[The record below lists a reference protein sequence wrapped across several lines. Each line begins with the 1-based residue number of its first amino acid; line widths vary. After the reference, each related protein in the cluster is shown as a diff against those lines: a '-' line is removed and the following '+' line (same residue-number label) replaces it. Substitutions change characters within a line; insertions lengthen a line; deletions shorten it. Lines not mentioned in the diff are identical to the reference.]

1 MERKLKEEI
10 QNQKSETRRQEA
22 SQLIQMLREAY
33 VQELVESLKPQ
44 ERGVRRADD
53 GPTTPLPDFIPFPLG
68 QIPNSTTAKPIGSAL
83 NHHKD
88 NSATTTA
95 APSTTAEPPSSTTIS
110 SVHSA
115 PTPPVVV
122 LSQKLVPPA
131 KTGRKRRPHR
141 RRFNPNQVN
150 KRMGVTPGPVF
161 TRNRRQSPAPAGGQ
175 LPAVDLQALSG
186 FTDDVKKFFLL
197 VSLLDSDKCLQK
209 LVCEVHTKP
218 PTATLTPYESNI
230 VVTFK

>member
-1 MERKLKEEI
+1 
-10 QNQKSETRRQEA
+10 
-22 SQLIQMLREAY
+22 MLREAY
-33 VQELVESLKPQ
+33 VQELVESLKQ
-44 ERGVRRADD
+44 QDRGSRRSDD
-53 GPTTPLPDFIPFPLG
+53 DPTTPLPDFIPFPLG
-68 QIPNSTTAKPIGSAL
+68 QIPNSTTAKPIASPL
-83 NHHKD
+83 NLKD
-88 NSATTTA
+88 ATATTTA
-95 APSTTAEPPSSTTIS
+95 APSTTAEPPSSTTIA

-131 KTGRKRRPHR
+131 KPGRKRRPQR
-141 RRFNPNQVN
+141 RRFNPNQAVN
-150 KRMGVTPGPVF
+150 KRMGVTASPVF
-161 TRNRRQSPAPAGGQ
+161 TRNRRQSAAPPAGQ
-175 LPAVDLQALSG
+175 LPTVDLQALST